1 MEQGAAM
8 TIQEHIV
15 LLTIAYASLAAM
27 VLAML
32 IRLAMPRWVK
42 IAAIVVMSVFDV
54 GVFFWSQGLVGWSSA
69 TAVPERFQ
77 LLWSRVVEPSPS
89 RGLPGAIHLWVEA
102 LDDSNLPS
110 GKPRA
115 FLLPYSAELAGKVT
129 VAQAEIKK
137 GNPQGGRA
145 EAFTVNAQPAGGDS
159 VNVRDASQGVAP
171 GGDPSGG
178 GLLDPAFLGGQSK
191 SVDLIPMPKP
201 LLPPKEA
208 P

>member
-1 MEQGAAM
+1 M
-8 TIQEHIV
+8 TIQSHIV
-15 LLTIAYASLAAM
+15 LLTIAYASLAALLL
-27 VLAML
+27 VML
-32 IRLAMPRWVK
+32 IRLAIPRWAK
-42 IAAIVVMSVFDV
+42 IAAILLMTALDI
-54 GVFFWSQGLVGWSSA
+54 GVFFSSQGLVGWSSA

-77 LLWSRVVEPSPS
+77 VLWTRVVEPNAA

-102 LDDSNLPS
+102 LDEHNLPS
-110 GKPRA
+110 GEPRA
-115 FLLPYSAELAGKVT
+115 FVLPYSSALADKVT
-129 VAQAEIKK
+129 VAQTEIKK
-137 GNPQGGRA
+137 GNPQAGRA
-145 EAFTVNAQPAGGDS
+145 EIFAANAEPAGGDP
-159 VNVRDASQGVAP
+159 VNVRAVSQGVAP